1 MEKNSLS
8 QLLGDPFRSFG
19 IKIDGKEPGQF
30 FDDVIKQA
38 EKILDKYTQDTEDET
53 AEKQRADS
61 CDKESDTEASAGTC
75 NIKIRRK
82 VRSGFAMKEYIQHDN
97 ITRIYVQDQ
106 PAASRSELK
115 VLTTG
120 LAEEIKDLYSTYLYE
135 DVDPYANVCAGFN
148 FTHTGFNV
156 LFVFDTSTGDF
167 YGFVMSKTEYGNNIT
182 TDNIDSLVDTV
193 QKELSAQKRK
203 PDMLWDCAK
212 DSAVIYK
219 YSVSGTD
226 KPFDMYEYF
235 RNKEQGYPVEEKTE
249 NTQNE
254 CSKDRCCG
262 KCSSS
267 SEEASEETDDLDL
280 TDLYNDVFEALYKA
294 LEPYSEKLIEAE
306 KNGKDII
313 GEFYEEFWDMHD
325 DFVAKQDQ
333 DESDRTDSCRIQYKE
348 CREDLPENP
357 DTDRTVAEQLAEKYD
372 GLLYEDEESDCP
384 FGGITPEDYAD
395 YLTEIIMDYIGQ
407 VLADNEEPYEVSTD
421 LDKKNMY
428 VSIRLGDI
436 PELEYDLELEGIS
449 PSEIPSVVFPAV
461 VSELKRRTGFVNVY
475 FYDEKDDE
483 GSPTSDVIC
492 KCQISL

>member
-19 IKIDGKEPGQF
+19 IKIDDKDPGQF

-53 AEKQRADS
+53 AEKQQADS
-61 CDKESDTEASAGTC
+61 CDKESDTEASTGTC

-82 VRSGFAMKEYIQHDN
+82 VRSGFAMKEYIQYDN

-115 VLTTG
+115 ALTTG
-120 LAEEIKDLYSTYLYE
+120 LAEEIKDLYSTYLNE

-148 FTHTGFNV
+148 FTHAGFNV
-156 LFVFDTSTGDF
+156 LFVFDTTTGDF
-167 YGFVMSKTEYGNNIT
+167 YGFVMPKTQYGNNIT

-203 PDMLWDCAK
+203 PDMLWDPAK

-219 YSVSGTD
+219 YGGSGTD
-226 KPFDMYEYF
+226 KPFDMYDYLSG
-235 RNKEQGYPVEEKTE
+235 KHTAQEQE
-249 NTQNE
+249 NSQKD
-254 CSKDRCCG
+254 CSKTCCCG
-262 KCSSS
+262 KCNSS
-267 SEEASEETDDLDL
+267 SEESSEETDDLDL

-313 GEFYEEFWDMHD
+313 SEFYEEFWDMHD
-325 DFVAKQDQ
+325 DFDAKQDQ
-333 DESDRTDSCRIQYKE
+333 DESDGTDSCRTQCKE

-395 YLTEIIMDYIGQ
+395 YLTEIIMDYISQ
-407 VLADNEEPYEVSTD
+407 VLADSEEPYEVSTD

-428 VSIRLGDI
+428 ISIRLGDI
-436 PELEYDLELEGIS
+436 PELEYDLKLEEIS

-461 VSELKRRTGFVNVY
+461 VSELKQRAGFVNVY

>member
-8 QLLGDPFRSFG
+8 QLLGDPFKSFG
-19 IKIDGKEPGQF
+19 INIDGKEPSQF

-38 EKILDKYTQDTEDET
+38 EKILDKYRQDMENEVPK
-53 AEKQRADS
+53 KQQAGS
-61 CDKESDTEASAGTC
+61 CDTESDTEASAGTC

-82 VRSGFAMKEYIQHDN
+82 VRSGFAMKEYIQDDN

-120 LAEEIKDLYSTYLYE
+120 LAEEIKDLYSTYLNE

-148 FTHTGFNV
+148 FTHAGFNV

-167 YGFVMSKTEYGNNIT
+167 YGFVMPKTQYGNNIT

-203 PDMLWDCAK
+203 PDMVWDPAK

-219 YSVSGTD
+219 YSASGTD
-226 KPFDMYEYF
+226 NPFDIYEYF
-235 RNKEQGYPVEEKTE
+235 RNKEQGSPAEE
-249 NTQNE
+249 NTETTQKE
-254 CSKDRCCG
+254 CCKDHCCC
-262 KCSSS
+262 KCAGS
-267 SEEASEETDDLDL
+267 SEEASEETDDLNL

-325 DFVAKQDQ
+325 DFTAKQDQ
-333 DESDRTDSCRIQYKE
+333 DESDGTDSCRTQCKE

-357 DTDRTVAEQLAEKYD
+357 DTDWTVAEQLAEKYD
-372 GLLYEDEESDCP
+372 ALLYEDEESDCP
-384 FGGITPEDYAD
+384 FGGITPEEYAD

-428 VSIRLGDI
+428 ISIRLGDI

-449 PSEIPSVVFPAV
+449 PSEIPSIVFPAV
-461 VSELKRRTGFVNVY
+461 VSELKRRAGFVNVY